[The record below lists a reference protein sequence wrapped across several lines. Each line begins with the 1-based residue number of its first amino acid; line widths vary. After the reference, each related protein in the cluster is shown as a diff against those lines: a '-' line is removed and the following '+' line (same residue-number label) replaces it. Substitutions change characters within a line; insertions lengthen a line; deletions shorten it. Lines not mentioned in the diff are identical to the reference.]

1 MGKCIIIA
9 PLYKGE
15 ERDWLTPEPGDLVLC
30 ADGGYDAAVRCGIT
44 PDLVIGDFDS
54 MPRDHVGDCPV
65 IQLPV
70 HKDDTDMVVCLRE
83 ARNRGYHT
91 FRMAGC
97 LGGRLDHTIAN
108 LQCLH
113 DCALRGEEAWMADAQ
128 NRVTVLTPGSYRFA
142 PMPGRKFSLLAYT
155 PQVTGITLRGTL
167 WELENASLDN
177 RWPLGTSNEAT
188 GEEIALSF
196 TEGALIVTF
205 SGDAEQFD

>member
-1 MGKCIIIA
+1 
-9 PLYKGE
+9 
-15 ERDWLTPEPGDLVLC
+15 
-30 ADGGYDAAVRCGIT
+30 
-44 PDLVIGDFDS
+44 
-54 MPRDHVGDCPV
+54 
-65 IQLPV
+65 
-70 HKDDTDMVVCLRE
+70 
-83 ARNRGYHT
+83 
-91 FRMAGC
+91 
-97 LGGRLDHTIAN
+97 
-108 LQCLH
+108 
-113 DCALRGEEAWMADAQ
+113 MADAQ

-196 TEGALIVTF
+196 AEGALIVTF